1 MMPCRGSTSRHSAI
15 TRSSPW
21 PSSVPLPDAAE
32 DRSQLPQTDL
42 GPLSVHRI
50 LSPLCS
56 KRVGDPVQVRAA
68 LLSPQ
73 EPCQELASQVDVPTF
88 RDGVARQPRS
98 HPLELRLAYPQEVR
112 RLLRVHDLPAA
123 GECPCDLLEDR
134 GLQEGVQAGVLVAPH
149 ALQPSLSGPAVPDFL
164 GDFLEQAAETV
175 GEPLFGA
182 SNGPTGAP
190 YSRHVP
196 VRPG

>member
-1 MMPCRGSTSRHSAI
+1 MYRRSVTALRGSLEAILLNSDSLILKKSA
-15 TRSSPW
+15 
-21 PSSVPLPDAAE
+21 A
-32 DRSQLPQTDL
+32 
-42 GPLSVHRI
+42 
-50 LSPLCS
+50 
-56 KRVGDPVQVRAA
+56 
-68 LLSPQ
+68 
-73 EPCQELASQVDVPTF
+73 
-88 RDGVARQPRS
+88 
-98 HPLELRLAYPQEVR
+98 
-112 RLLRVHDLPAA
+112 
-123 GECPCDLLEDR
+123 CPCDLLEDR

-149 ALQPSLSGPAVPDFL
+149 AFQPSLSGPAVPDFL

>member
-1 MMPCRGSTSRHSAI
+1 MRTSSFSTR
-15 TRSSPW
+15 
-21 PSSVPLPDAAE
+21 AAFWGW
-32 DRSQLPQTDL
+32 L
-42 GPLSVHRI
+42 
-50 LSPLCS
+50 
-56 KRVGDPVQVRAA
+56 A
-68 LLSPQ
+68 LLSHRAKFLAIPCRHLASWRSAFLMNVGCASSLASQ
-73 EPCQELASQVDVPTF
+73 EPCEELTSQVDVPTF

-149 ALQPSLSGPAVPDFL
+149 AFQPSLSGPAVPDFL